1 MRKRRWGRFWQ
12 KGLLVGTDMALGHT
26 VPADKFS
33 YLGPILI
40 NVLDPDPDP
49 RSKVTLGNGK
59 KQRNLLKSWMFRAGG
74 FIQAKII

>member
-1 MRKRRWGRFWQ
+1 
-12 KGLLVGTDMALGHT
+12 MALGHT

-74 FIQAKII
+74 FIQAKIISVFLFPKFSSKWLVFLPP